1 MFSYTDD
8 TWEEISPGKSRN
20 TMKMEHLSRAELNTE
35 LECQVMMRIMI
46 VVVMTMEHLNRAEL
60 NTELE
65 CNNGDVKMYWAELKT
80 LGWNIF
86 MVGILH
92 NISTP
97 YHDDIF
103 PSSVFL

>member
-1 MFSYTDD
+1 
-8 TWEEISPGKSRN
+8 
-20 TMKMEHLSRAELNTE
+20 MKMEHLSRAELNTE
-35 LECQVMMRIMI
+35 LECQVMMRIMM
-46 VVVMTMEHLNRAEL
+46 VVVMRMEL

-80 LGWNIF
+80 LGWNIL

-97 YHDDIF
+97 YHDDLF

>member
-1 MFSYTDD
+1 
-8 TWEEISPGKSRN
+8 
-20 TMKMEHLSRAELNTE
+20 
-35 LECQVMMRIMI
+35 MRK
-46 VVVMTMEHLNRAEL
+46 EYLNRAGL
-60 NTELE
+60 KAELE

-97 YHDDIF
+97 YHDVMNLVLMMITVMMTNSNSQGNNNNHTQ
-103 PSSVFL
+103 PVVNRLTLLLNCELFLFTLL